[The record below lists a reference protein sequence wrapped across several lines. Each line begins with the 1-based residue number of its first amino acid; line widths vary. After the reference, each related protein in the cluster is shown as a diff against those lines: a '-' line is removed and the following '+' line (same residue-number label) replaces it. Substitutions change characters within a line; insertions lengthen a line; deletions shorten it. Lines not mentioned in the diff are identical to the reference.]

1 MIQIY
6 RDYETLSLA
15 AANLFLEKARRNVDQ
30 FGRFSV
36 VLSGGSTP
44 KRMFEILAQPSYI
57 ENLPWRDTHVF
68 WGDERCVPND
78 DPRSNV
84 LMARQRL
91 LDHVPVPEEN
101 VHPLRCEKDPVGAAS
116 RYEAILKEF
125 FMDRPPSF
133 DLVWLGLG
141 TNGHTASLFPNTPVL
156 EEHTRWAAEVF
167 IEDQEMWR
175 VTLTLPVL
183 NQAETVVFLVSGNEK
198 GHILHQ
204 VLDDSPTP
212 PHFPAQLVQPR
223 SGNLLWMVD
232 RAAAAELEQRAS

>member
-44 KRMFEILAQPSYI
+44 KRMLEILAQPSYVDR
-57 ENLPWRDTHVF
+57 LPWRNTHVF
-68 WGDERCVPND
+68 WGDERCVPQD
-78 DPRSNV
+78 DARSNV
-84 LMARQRL
+84 LMARHTL

-101 VHPLRCEKDPVGAAS
+101 VHPLRCEKDPAGAAS

-125 FMDRPPSF
+125 FMDRLPSF

-141 TNGHTASLFPNTPVL
+141 TNGHTASLFPGTPVV
-156 EEHTRWAAEVF
+156 EEQTRWAAEVF
-167 IEDQEMWR
+167 IEEQDMWR

-183 NQAETVVFLVSGNEK
+183 NQAETVVFLVSGQKKAE
-198 GHILHQ
+198 ILQQ
-204 VLDDSPTP
+204 VMEDPSTAA
-212 PHFPAQLVQPR
+212 HFPAQLVQPK
-223 SGNLLWMVD
+223 SGNLVWMVD
-232 RAAAAELEQRAS
+232 RTAAAELEQRAT